1 MTPNTKVVINLATLR
16 NVAQQRIL
24 MKTPHRDKLV
34 ALFNNSKLPIS
45 DKQKKNLVFDRYNR
59 WMSVLEEKNASG
71 SDYLGNLVDATNEYK
86 NFIDLDFI
94 FSSDEDFLY
103 RQKGQLKLD
112 NTILEE
118 CMPYLVDQRL
128 VPGPFSKSNVFVG
141 DEGCYAGLFFG
152 TWLAEDSGDRIF
164 IKQKN
169 QDFAV
174 GKTIKISIKD
184 GETLEHRDLKV
195 AYFAAEL
202 KTNLDKTMFQ
212 EASATASELKSNVQN
227 SKYLL
232 VCEWLDM
239 TPIDSSTT
247 SIDSVIV
254 LRKAKRIN
262 SNKRSSFST
271 VEGRKKSYD
280 DYKAFILSN
289 PLDKA
294 MFEYIVEM
302 LNEALPSPD
311 SVSDELKLQR
321 GYF

>member
-1 MTPNTKVVINLATLR
+1 
-16 NVAQQRIL
+16 
-24 MKTPHRDKLV
+24 MKTPHKDKLI
-34 ALFNNSKLPIS
+34 ALFNNPKLPQKDLDRKMEVMDRYDSWIQSLKDKES
-45 DKQKKNLVFDRYNR
+45 DKDNFLKNIVT
-59 WMSVLEEKNASG
+59 
-71 SDYLGNLVDATNEYK
+71 ATNEYK

-94 FSSDEDFLY
+94 FSSEQDFLY

-118 CMPYLVDQRL
+118 CLPYLVDVRL
-128 VPGPFSKSNVFVG
+128 TPGAFIKSNKFVG
-141 DEGCYAGLFFG
+141 DVGCYAGLFFG
-152 TWLAEDSGDRIF
+152 TWLADTVEDRIF

-174 GKTIKISIKD
+174 GKEVHIKITD
-184 GETLEHRDLKV
+184 GDNVDNKTINV

-212 EASATASELKSNVQN
+212 EASATARELKANVQN
-227 SKYLL
+227 SKYFL

-262 SNKRSSFST
+262 SNIRAAFST
-271 VEGRKKSYD
+271 SEDRRRKFSE
-280 DYKAFILSN
+280 YKEFIENN
-289 PLDKA
+289 PLDFS
-294 MFEYIVEM
+294 MFAYLVEC
-302 LNEALPSPD
+302 LNSALPLPSNENI
-311 SVSDELKLQR
+311 ELKLQR

>member
-1 MTPNTKVVINLATLR
+1 V
-16 NVAQQRIL
+16 
-24 MKTPHRDKLV
+24 KTPHKDKLV
-34 ALFNNSKLPIS
+34 ALFNNPKLPVIDRDRQIEVMNHYNEWIRVLS
-45 DKQKKNLVFDRYNR
+45 DTQSDGMEFLKNLVT
-59 WMSVLEEKNASG
+59 
-71 SDYLGNLVDATNEYK
+71 ATNKYK
-86 NFIDLDFI
+86 NFIDLEFI
-94 FSSDEDFLY
+94 FSSTEDFLY

-118 CMPYLVDQRL
+118 CLPYLVDRRL
-128 VPGPFSKSNVFVG
+128 TPGAFTKSNQFVG
-141 DEGCYAGLFFG
+141 DVGCYAGLFFG
-152 TWLAEDSGDRIF
+152 TWLADKVDDRIF

-174 GKTIKISIKD
+174 GKEVKIKITD
-184 GETLEHRDLKV
+184 GENIDQKTINV

-212 EASATASELKSNVQN
+212 EASATARELKSNVQN
-227 SKYLL
+227 SKYFL

-262 SNKRSSFST
+262 SNIRSAFSSAS
-271 VEGRKKSYD
+271 GRKEKLPEYR
-280 DYKAFILSN
+280 KFIHDN
-289 PLDKA
+289 PLDYS
-294 MFEYIVEM
+294 MFKYLVEC
-302 LNEALPSPD
+302 LNSALPSP
-311 SVSDELKLQR
+311 SDEDVELKLQR

>member
-1 MTPNTKVVINLATLR
+1 
-16 NVAQQRIL
+16 
-24 MKTPHRDKLV
+24 MKTPHKDKLN
-34 ALFNNSKLPIS
+34 ALFNNPKLPKKDLERRNEVMHRYESWIQSLTDKVS
-45 DKQKKNLVFDRYNR
+45 DKDTFLKNV
-59 WMSVLEEKNASG
+59 VT
-71 SDYLGNLVDATNEYK
+71 ATNEYK

-94 FSSDEDFLY
+94 FSSEHDFLY

-118 CMPYLVDQRL
+118 CLPYLVDQRL
-128 VPGPFSKSNVFVG
+128 TPGAFIKSNKFVG
-141 DEGCYAGLFFG
+141 DVGCYAGLFFG
-152 TWLAEDSGDRIF
+152 TWLADTVDDRVF

-174 GKTIKISIKD
+174 GKEVHIKITD
-184 GETLEHRDLKV
+184 GENVDHKSINV

-212 EASATASELKSNVQN
+212 EASATARELKSNVQN
-227 SKYLL
+227 SKYFL

-254 LRKAKRIN
+254 LRKAKRLN
-262 SNKRSSFST
+262 SNIRSAFST
-271 VEGRKKSYD
+271 SDGRKKKFSE
-280 DYKAFILSN
+280 YKKFIEDN
-289 PLDKA
+289 PIDFNMVAYL
-294 MFEYIVEM
+294 VEC
-302 LNEALPSPD
+302 LNSALPSPSNED
-311 SVSDELKLQR
+311 EELKLQR

>member
-1 MTPNTKVVINLATLR
+1 
-16 NVAQQRIL
+16 
-24 MKTPHRDKLV
+24 MKTPHKDKLV
-34 ALFNNSKLPIS
+34 ALFNNPKLPEKDRNRQVEVMNLYDNWIES
-45 DKQKKNLVFDRYNR
+45 LCDNKSNGDNFLKNLVI
-59 WMSVLEEKNASG
+59 
-71 SDYLGNLVDATNEYK
+71 ATNEYK
-86 NFIDLDFI
+86 NFIDLEFI
-94 FSSDEDFLY
+94 FSSEEDFLY

-118 CMPYLVDQRL
+118 CLPYLVDRRL
-128 VPGPFSKSNVFVG
+128 TPGAFIKSNRFVG
-141 DEGCYAGLFFG
+141 DVGCYAGLFFG
-152 TWLAEDSGDRIF
+152 TWLADNLDDRVF

-174 GKTIKISIKD
+174 GKEVGIKITD
-184 GETLEHRDLKV
+184 GENIDHKTIKV

-212 EASATASELKSNVQN
+212 EASATARELKSNVQN
-227 SKYLL
+227 SKYFL

-262 SNKRSSFST
+262 SNVRSAFST
-271 VEGRKKSYD
+271 VAGRKEKFSEYE
-280 DYKAFILSN
+280 KFIREN
-289 PLDKA
+289 PLDFS
-294 MFEYIVEM
+294 MFEYLVEC
-302 LNEALPSPD
+302 LNSALPSP
-311 SVSDELKLQR
+311 SDEDVELKLQR